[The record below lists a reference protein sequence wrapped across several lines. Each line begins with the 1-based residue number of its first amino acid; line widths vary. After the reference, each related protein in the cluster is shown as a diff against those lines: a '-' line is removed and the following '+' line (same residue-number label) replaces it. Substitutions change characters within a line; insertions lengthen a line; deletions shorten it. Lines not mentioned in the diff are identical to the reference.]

1 MPTAHLRAPHRAR
14 RLIPAIGL
22 GVLIA
27 VTGCASSG
35 DPSPAPAAS
44 SLAPIAPASAA
55 AMDPVA
61 TAFVDA
67 WNARD
72 ADAMAAL
79 FTDDAVLI
87 DADRRFEGREQ
98 IRTGFAVPEVAG
110 YSVQVLEVGERR
122 ADGQRL
128 LVRVDRN
135 SGGDFRAS
143 FDFTITDGRI
153 PRADLQY
160 A

>member
-27 VTGCASSG
+27 VTGCTSSD

-44 SLAPIAPASAA
+44 AVAPASAA

-98 IRTGFAVPEVAG
+98 IRTGFAVPEVTG

-143 FDFTITDGRI
+143 FDFTITGGRI